1 MECIPQLTWTS
12 CNPSTFHLFYICSAV
27 ALTIYFGN
35 LIIQFFALS
44 RAMDNRR
51 PLGYLIAQVV
61 ASAFGI
67 LYQAFMWN
75 KELPSNVVIILMK
88 YCYSMIPLIIPQL
101 TFWYWEAGML
111 THSSKWPFVIMVF
124 VNVVLVMVSLG
135 GIYIDYF
142 KFVRVFFANNM
153 LTAISSFIIT
163 TYVYVKHDNVNKGKL
178 ILGTLTATLTILTVN
193 LGGLII
199 VEYVKTMVWLWY
211 LYYFVMVVVTNMQS
225 VVVCVDY
232 LRNHHNYNTIPSL

>member
-12 CNPSTFHLFYICSAV
+12 CHPSTFHLFYICSAV

-35 LIIQFFALS
+35 LIVQFFALS

-61 ASAFGI
+61 AAAFGI

-75 KELPSNVVIILMK
+75 KELPGDAIIVIMK
-88 YCYSMIPLIIPQL
+88 YSYSMIPLIIPQL

-111 THSSKWPFVIMVF
+111 TYVSKWPFITIVF
-124 VNVVLVMVSLG
+124 VNVVLSIVSIG
-135 GIYIDYF
+135 GIYVDYF
-142 KFVRVFFANNM
+142 KFVRVFMANNI
-153 LTAISSFIIT
+153 LTSVLSFVIT
-163 TYVYVKHDNVNKGKL
+163 TYVYVKHDNVNKGRLITTTLFATLL
-178 ILGTLTATLTILTVN
+178 ILLVN

-211 LYYFVMVVVTNMQS
+211 VYYFTMMVVTNLQS
-225 VVVCVDY
+225 VIVCVDY
-232 LRNHHNYNTIPSL
+232 LRNRHNYNTIPGL